1 MTAMIQTLELAD
13 KSTREDLRNF
23 LQRLARLGEGEVR
36 MQSRGSALAVYGC
49 TQTADGLLDNTTVVL
64 GMRAFRLASA
74 QDPALDVAPIDV
86 TVEVRALSDR
96 LARMSGPD
104 VVLAIPDVTV
114 SAAWAGVLP
123 PVSGWEPRG
132 KIDAASLATVAA
144 EGMSRV
150 AAAVP
155 TDAGD
160 PLVKKVRRDV
170 WGTEIAPGIPAS
182 AAFAAEGLG
191 FLSGADHLTMA
202 STRSWTRLSGPNG
215 HVLLRR
221 SMSI

>member
-1 MTAMIQTLELAD
+1 MTAMIQTLELAE

-23 LQRLARLGEGEVR
+23 LQRLARLGEAEVR

-49 TQTADGLLDNTTVVL
+49 TQTADGLLDDTTVVL
-64 GMRAFRLASA
+64 VMRAFRLA
-74 QDPALDVAPIDV
+74 DTPEHVVDV

-96 LARMSGPD
+96 LARMSGAD
-104 VVLAIPDVTV
+104 VSLAIPDVTV

-123 PVSGWEPRG
+123 PLSGWESRG
-132 KIDAASLATVAA
+132 SIDAGSLAIVAA
-144 EGMSRV
+144 EGMARV

-155 TDAGD
+155 TGAGD
-160 PLVKKVRRDV
+160 PVVKKVRREV
-170 WGTEIAPGIPAS
+170 WGAEIAPGIPAS

-191 FLSGADHLTMA
+191 FLAAVDQLAIAA
-202 STRSWTRLSGPNG
+202 SRSWTRLSGPNG

-221 SMSI
+221 SMLG